1 MFICHSFVQIL
12 CNVKGTGIFLL
23 ETFGILYEDPTDPLP
38 KNSYVYFDFI
48 YLSLKDIFVYGY
60 CNAKINVK
68 KQQYLFFKT
77 IILTII
83 LVMEA
88 KYMIVE
94 LIVKQKT
101 LLLSA

>member
-1 MFICHSFVQIL
+1 MV
-12 CNVKGTGIFLL
+12 
-23 ETFGILYEDPTDPLP
+23 TFGILYEDPTDPLP
-38 KNSYVYFDFI
+38 KNSYVHFDFI

-60 CNAKINVK
+60 CNAKRNVK

-83 LVMEA
+83 LIMEA